1 MAKDH
6 VIAVKDAVHRL
17 QLSLLEGIQ
26 DENKLFAAGSV
37 MSQSDYQDVVTERS
51 ITNLCGY
58 PLCGNSLPLE
68 RPRKGRYRIS
78 LKEHKVYDL
87 HETYMYCSTNCVV
100 NSRAFVASLQ
110 EERSSTLNPVKLNEI
125 LRLFEGLSLEE
136 SSGGFGKN
144 SDLELSKLRIQ
155 EMTDTGSGEVSLEE
169 WIGPSNAIEGY
180 VPLKDSCSN
189 IQQARNLEKGC
200 KSEHAHIQQIKD
212 NFFNDVDFTS
222 TLIIQDEYSMSKS
235 PDPAR
240 SISGHKTDKQKGKMK
255 HKDMKDDESTELEG
269 RVVSEGNKIEKK
281 NLDKAPRKPAIKDN
295 LGDSLGDLS
304 NDIDEKLVISD
315 SFSGPGRNDLN
326 KNMSEAASE
335 FQAEKAS
342 SSTANMLKPSLKS
355 TKGKRGTRS
364 VTWADEKVDGNGS
377 KSLCDLSNDIDEKLV
392 ISDSFSGPGGNDLN
406 KNTSEA
412 ASEFQAEKAS
422 SSTANML
429 KPSLKSTKGKGG
441 TRSVTWADEKVDGNG
456 SKSLCEFRELEDT
469 KNIFS
474 QPGSAV
480 MEVNEDPYRF
490 ASAEVCARALSEA
503 AEAVVSGDADTSD
516 AVAEAGI
523 ILLPPHPEV
532 HGTEAQ
538 VEVDMPDSE
547 TNVLKW
553 PMKSGLSNSDLL
565 DPNDSWYDTPPEGF
579 SLNLSPFATMFMAL
593 FGWISS
599 SSLAYIYGH
608 DESLHED
615 YLYINGREYPRKIF
629 STDGRS
635 LEIKQALA
643 GCLARAL
650 PALVADLQLPMP
662 LSTLEKEMDHLLDTM
677 SFMDPLPP
685 FRMKQWQLLVLL
697 LLDALSVYR
706 IPALTPYMTGRR
718 ILLPKVLQGAQ
729 ISAEEYEI
737 MKDLIIPLGRV
748 PQFAM
753 QCGA

>member
-6 VIAVKDAVHRL
+6 VIAVKDAVYRL
-17 QLSLLEGIQ
+17 QLFLLEGIQ

-51 ITNLCGY
+51 IANLCGY
-58 PLCGNSLPLE
+58 PLCGNSLPSE

-87 HETYMYCSTNCVV
+87 HETYMYCSTSCVV
-100 NSRAFVASLQ
+100 NSRAFAASLQ
-110 EERSSTLNPVKLNEI
+110 EERTSTLNPVKLNEI

-136 SSGGFGKN
+136 SRGGFGKN
-144 SDLELSKLRIQ
+144 SDLELSKLRI
-155 EMTDTGSGEVSLEE
+155 EEKTDTRSGEVSLEE

-180 VPLKDSCSN
+180 VPLKDSSFN
-189 IQQARNLEKGC
+189 IQQARNLEKGH
-200 KSEHAHIQQIKD
+200 KSEHAYIQPTKD
-212 NFFNDVDFTS
+212 KFFNDMDFTS
-222 TLIIQDEYSMSKS
+222 TLIIQDEYSISKS
-235 PDPAR
+235 PDLER
-240 SISGHKTDKQKGKMK
+240 SISSHKSDKQKGKMK

-269 RVVSEGNKIEKK
+269 RVVSVGNKIEKK
-281 NLDKAPRKPAIKDN
+281 GNKLDKAPRRPAMNDY
-295 LGDSLGDLS
+295 LGDLS
-304 NDIDEKLVISD
+304 NDMHEKLVISD
-315 SFSGPGRNDLN
+315 SFSG
-326 KNMSEAASE
+326 S
-335 FQAEKAS
+335 
-342 SSTANMLKPSLKS
+342 
-355 TKGKRGTRS
+355 
-364 VTWADEKVDGNGS
+364 
-377 KSLCDLSNDIDEKLV
+377 
-392 ISDSFSGPGGNDLN
+392 GGNDLN

-412 ASEFQAEKAS
+412 ASEFQAERAS

-429 KPSLKSTKGKGG
+429 KSSLKSTLRKKG
-441 TRSVTWADEKVDGNG
+441 THSVTWADEKVDGNS
-456 SKSLCEFRELEDT
+456 SKTLCEFRELEDT

-474 QPGSAV
+474 GPESAV
-480 MEVNEDPYRF
+480 TEVNEDPYRF
-490 ASAEVCARALSEA
+490 ASAEACARALSKA
-503 AEAVVSGDADTSD
+503 AEAVASGDADTSD
-516 AVAEAGI
+516 AVDEAGI
-523 ILLPPHPEV
+523 VVLP
-532 HGTEAQ
+532 Q
-538 VEVDMPDSE
+538 VDVDMLDSK
-547 TNVLKW
+547 TNVVKW
-553 PMKSGLSNSDLL
+553 PTKSGLLNSDLL
-565 DPNDSWYDTPPEGF
+565 DPDDSWYDTPPEGF

-593 FGWISS
+593 FAWISS

-615 YLYINGREYPRKIF
+615 YLYINGREYPRKVF

-650 PALVADLQLPMP
+650 PGLVADLRLPMP
-662 LSTLEKEMDHLLDTM
+662 LSTLEKEMDQLLDTM

-685 FRMKQWQLLVLL
+685 FRMKQWQLLVFLF
-697 LLDALSVYR
+697 LDALSVCR

-718 ILLPKVLQGAQ
+718 ILLPKVLEGAQ

>member
-523 ILLPPHPEV
+523 IVLPPHPEV

-718 ILLPKVLQGAQ
+718 ILLPKT
-729 ISAEEYEI
+729 
-737 MKDLIIPLGRV
+737 RR
-748 PQFAM
+748 
-753 QCGA
+753 

>member
-6 VIAVKDAVHRL
+6 VIAVKDAVYRL
-17 QLSLLEGIQ
+17 QLFLLEGIQ

-51 ITNLCGY
+51 IANLCGY
-58 PLCGNSLPLE
+58 PLCGNSLPSE

-87 HETYMYCSTNCVV
+87 HETYMYCSTSCVV
-100 NSRAFVASLQ
+100 NSRAFAASLQ
-110 EERSSTLNPVKLNEI
+110 EERTSTLNPVKLNEI

-136 SSGGFGKN
+136 SRGGFGKN
-144 SDLELSKLRIQ
+144 SDLELSKLRI
-155 EMTDTGSGEVSLEE
+155 EEKIDTRSGEVSLEE

-180 VPLKDSCSN
+180 VPLKDSSFN
-189 IQQARNLEKGC
+189 IQQARNLEKGH
-200 KSEHAHIQQIKD
+200 KSEHAYIQPTKD
-212 NFFNDVDFTS
+212 KFFNDMDFTS
-222 TLIIQDEYSMSKS
+222 TLIIQDEYSISKS
-235 PDPAR
+235 PDLER
-240 SISGHKTDKQKGKMK
+240 TISSHKSDKQKGKMK

-269 RVVSEGNKIEKK
+269 RVVSVGNKIEKK
-281 NLDKAPRKPAIKDN
+281 GNKLDKAPRRRAMNDY
-295 LGDSLGDLS
+295 LGDLS
-304 NDIDEKLVISD
+304 NDMHEKLVISD
-315 SFSGPGRNDLN
+315 SFSG
-326 KNMSEAASE
+326 S
-335 FQAEKAS
+335 
-342 SSTANMLKPSLKS
+342 
-355 TKGKRGTRS
+355 
-364 VTWADEKVDGNGS
+364 
-377 KSLCDLSNDIDEKLV
+377 
-392 ISDSFSGPGGNDLN
+392 GGNDLN

-412 ASEFQAEKAS
+412 ASEFQAERAS

-429 KPSLKSTKGKGG
+429 KSSLKSTVRKKG
-441 TRSVTWADEKVDGNG
+441 TCSVTWADEKVDGNS
-456 SKSLCEFRELEDT
+456 SKTLCEFRELEDT

-474 QPGSAV
+474 RPESAV
-480 MEVNEDPYRF
+480 TEVNEDPYRF
-490 ASAEVCARALSEA
+490 ASAEACARALSKA
-503 AEAVVSGDADTSD
+503 AEAVASGDADTSD
-516 AVAEAGI
+516 AVDEAGI
-523 ILLPPHPEV
+523 VVLP
-532 HGTEAQ
+532 Q
-538 VEVDMPDSE
+538 VDVDMLDSK
-547 TNVLKW
+547 TNVVKW
-553 PMKSGLSNSDLL
+553 PTKSGLLNSDLL

-593 FGWISS
+593 FAWISS

-615 YLYINGREYPRKIF
+615 YLYINGREYPRKVF

-650 PALVADLQLPMP
+650 PGLVADLRLPMP
-662 LSTLEKEMDHLLDTM
+662 LSTLEKEMDQLLDTM

-685 FRMKQWQLLVLL
+685 FRMKQWQLLVFLF
-697 LLDALSVYR
+697 LDALSVCR

-718 ILLPKVLQGAQ
+718 ILLPKVLEGAQ

-753 QCGA
+753 HCGA

>member
-523 ILLPPHPEV
+523 IVLPPHPEV

-615 YLYINGREYPRKIF
+615 YLYINGREYPCKIF

>member
-523 ILLPPHPEV
+523 IVLPPHPEV

-615 YLYINGREYPRKIF
+615 YLYINGREYPCKIF

-718 ILLPKVLQGAQ
+718 ILLPKT
-729 ISAEEYEI
+729 
-737 MKDLIIPLGRV
+737 RR
-748 PQFAM
+748 
-753 QCGA
+753 

>member
-523 ILLPPHPEV
+523 IVLPPHPEV

-579 SLNLSPFATMFMAL
+579 SLN
-593 FGWISS
+593 
-599 SSLAYIYGH
+599 
-608 DESLHED
+608 
-615 YLYINGREYPRKIF
+615 
-629 STDGRS
+629 
-635 LEIKQALA
+635 
-643 GCLARAL
+643 
-650 PALVADLQLPMP
+650 
-662 LSTLEKEMDHLLDTM
+662 DHLLDTM

>member
-100 NSRAFVASLQ
+100 NSQAFVASLQ

-155 EMTDTGSGEVSLEE
+155 EMTDTGSGEVSLDE

-200 KSEHAHIQQIKD
+200 KSEHAYIQQIKD
-212 NFFNDVDFTS
+212 NFFNDMDFTS
-222 TLIIQDEYSMSKS
+222 TLIIQDEYSISKS

-255 HKDMKDDESTELEG
+255 HKDMKDDESSELEG

-342 SSTANMLKPSLKS
+342 SSTANLLKPSLKS

-377 KSLCDLSNDIDEKLV
+377 NSLCDLSNDIDEKLV
-392 ISDSFSGPGGNDLN
+392 ISDSFSGPGRNDLN

-429 KPSLKSTKGKGG
+429 KPSLKSSKGKRG
-441 TRSVTWADEKVDGNG
+441 TRSVTWADEKVDGDG

-516 AVAEAGI
+516 A
-523 ILLPPHPEV
+523 EV

-615 YLYINGREYPRKIF
+615 YLYINGREYPCKIF

-697 LLDALSVYR
+697 LLDALSVCR

>member
-523 ILLPPHPEV
+523 IVLPPHPEV